1 MRLKDDIDIFK
12 KSTKPQKSVKK
23 EKKTLLL
30 RNEIIFLIEWQKVLN
45 AFESGIIQKGKQER
59 GLASI
64 ILNYLK
70 NVSSKQ
76 MLQRLPIALAQEK
89 PNNTSENL
97 LNEIIQIK
105 YSLQKK
111 KVL

>member
-23 EKKTLLL
+23 EKKHYFL
-30 RNEIIFLIEWQKVLN
+30 EMKIIFLIEWQKVLN
-45 AFESGIIQKGKQER
+45 AFGSGIIQKGKQGR

-64 ILNYLK
+64 ILKHLK
-70 NVSSKQ
+70 NVTFKQ
-76 MLQRLPIALAQEK
+76 MLQRLPIALAQK
-89 PNNTSENL
+89 KTNNTSENL